1 MCRIVSSCW
10 ILKCEYKILHSFFY
24 WLDPECN
31 LMNKLFCPLKDFLL
45 KLRLHIQKN
54 IGFTFL
60 VSPSHTWHIIIY
72 ITYFTSPTQLFV
84 KNLYPLLFK
93 AVHSTERTESPNLSD
108 LLNSG
113 TQIQLPTD
121 PQSSDIMCKYLK
133 GHF

>member
-93 AVHSTERTESPNLSD
+93 AVHSTERTEKS
-108 LLNSG
+108 
-113 TQIQLPTD
+113 QFVW
-121 PQSSDIMCKYLK
+121 SSELRYTNPAAYRSAEFR
-133 GHF
+133 HYV